1 MDEKIVKELTCIQC
15 PMGCALTV
23 TVDGDKVSVTGN
35 TCPRGAVYG
44 EKEVTHPTRTVT
56 STVPVKDGEIARVS
70 VKTKSDIPKE
80 KIVEVM
86 EEIRKT
92 TLSAPVGIGQVVIP
106 DVASTGV
113 DVIATKTVI
122 KK

>member
-1 MDEKIVKELTCIQC
+1 MTVRELTCIQC

-23 TVDGDKVSVTGN
+23 SVDGDKITVTGN

-56 STVPVKDGEIARVS
+56 STVPVVCGEIARVS

-80 KIVEVM
+80 KIFEVM
-86 EEIRKT
+86 KEIGKT
-92 TLSAPVGIGQVVIP
+92 TLSAPVEIGQVVIP

-113 DVIATKTVI
+113 DVVATKTV
-122 KK
+122 KKK